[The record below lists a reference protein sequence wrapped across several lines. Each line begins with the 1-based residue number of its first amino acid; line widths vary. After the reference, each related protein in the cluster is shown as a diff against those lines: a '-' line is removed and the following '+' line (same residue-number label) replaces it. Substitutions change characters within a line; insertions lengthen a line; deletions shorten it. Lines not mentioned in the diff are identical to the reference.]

1 MRKLYYDVGEIGW
14 SMYLAAHIRYLH
26 EKGEPAAVAC
36 AGAKTVFYRG
46 TAAEI
51 LPIPEEWKDK
61 FGGFPSDGGHLYNP
75 RTRRRIKD
83 HNLLAEP
90 FRKAY
95 PHYET
100 VTRYGTFPDQRVFA
114 PYNHSAEAETFCK
127 GTFSDSGVIMV
138 FPRCRTSKFKGR
150 NIPRRHWVKIISALC
165 DEFPEC
171 IIASFGSRNG
181 SYTDLD
187 VSRRNF
193 ISLAGTN
200 DAKSLDWMV
209 ALCNTGQA
217 KAAVGNQSGTVK
229 MTLLCKTPTFIFGHE
244 EKRHTEDENWS
255 KTRVAFHSVGPV
267 VPWDRKSSILGYRIK
282 NLDKL
287 ISEITEFIRKGGAE
301 APPGT

>member
-1 MRKLYYDVGEIGW
+1 MKKLYYDVGEIGW

-36 AGAKTVFYRG
+36 AKAKTVFYRG

-51 LPIPEEWKDK
+51 LPIPEEWKEK

-95 PHYET
+95 PDHDT
-100 VTRYGTFPDQRVFA
+100 VTRYGTFPGQRTFA
-114 PYNHSAEAETFCK
+114 PDNHSALAEAFCREA
-127 GTFSDSGVIMV
+127 FSDRSVIMV

-150 NIPRRHWVKIISALC
+150 NIPGRQWEKIISEMC
-165 DEFPEC
+165 NTFPED
-171 IIASFGSRNG
+171 IVASFGSRNG
-181 SYTDLD
+181 SYTDLE
-187 VSRRNF
+187 VNSGNF
-193 ISLAGTN
+193 MNLAGRN
-200 DAKSLDWMV
+200 DSSSLDWMV

-255 KTRVAFHSVGPV
+255 KTRVAFHRVGPV

-282 NLDKL
+282 NLEKL
-287 ISEITEFIRKGGAE
+287 IAEITEFIKKG
-301 APPGT
+301 APKRPLL